1 MIRRF
6 RTGAAGIALLAPGL
20 LSACAPAAQP
30 VLAPAA
36 KSAPVFTLDTP
47 VDRIAADP
55 QGKAVLYRDIPGVM
69 NDRRYPLFDDMS
81 LSEIAAMSHGRLTQS
96 QLDLVKS
103 DLTQLS
109 ELTPEPAGQT
119 ANNSAQ

>member
-6 RTGAAGIALLAPGL
+6 RTGAAGIALLAPAW

-30 VLAPAA
+30 SLAPAA

-96 QLDLVKS
+96 KLDLVKS